1 MKLRN
6 TTLMVAALVA
16 FALAGCAADMAK
28 QLTSNEQV
36 RTQVM
41 GAIAGNKDLAFQ
53 AVDGIMASDSL
64 RAQVI
69 DHLLTNDQA
78 AIQVLVR
85 IGTNPDALAPALE
98 KLFAGQWKKGGI
110 PPLWDGKTGERI
122 VAELERL
129 LVA

>member
-6 TTLMVAALVA
+6 TTLMVAVLAA

-78 AIQVLVR
+78 AMQVLVR
-85 IGTNPDALAPALE
+85 IGTNPDALDQVIGVAAKDSVLRE
-98 KLFAGQWKKGGI
+98 HMFTLVKGMEMAAGK
-110 PPLWDGKTGERI
+110 
-122 VAELERL
+122 
-129 LVA
+129 